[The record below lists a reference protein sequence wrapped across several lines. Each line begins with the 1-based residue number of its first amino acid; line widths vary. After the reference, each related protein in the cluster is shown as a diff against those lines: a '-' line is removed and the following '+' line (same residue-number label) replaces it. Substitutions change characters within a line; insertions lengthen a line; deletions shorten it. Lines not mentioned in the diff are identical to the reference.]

1 MSELG
6 YVEEPVLRWLTGK
19 GGAAGSLGWTYRDA
33 AAMAAFERPLT
44 DPLVEPLLVE
54 AIQRI
59 NPAVTG
65 DAEARQAVEA
75 LRRAMGQPDR
85 LAANRDTLALL
96 RDGATLALRP
106 GEPATT
112 VQFVAFEPERQ
123 HLNDFTATNQYRVQG
138 AKNVRDDTV
147 LLVNGVPLVIAEYKS
162 HTAGGKD
169 WREAVRQLHRYGR
182 QAPLMLAPNVFC
194 VAADEHEFL
203 YGTVLFGEPTDA
215 EVRRHFDAWGRWLS
229 QYPAT
234 PNFWTRPEADTAD
247 PLETS
252 VRGLLRLSP
261 CNVLDFLRSFV
272 VFETRKGRTTKKVA
286 RYQQFEAAN
295 LIVDRTAA
303 LVGRPDVEPQ
313 DRTGLIWHTQGSGK
327 SLTMIFAAQKLR
339 RDPRLS
345 NPTVLIVVD
354 RRDLKTQ
361 LGDDFDAC
369 DYPSVS
375 KAFGVDDLKRRL
387 RTDRRE
393 TIITTIQ
400 AFQRMGDLAP
410 VGRDN
415 VISLIDE
422 AHRSQKGKGRES
434 FAVTMRA
441 KLPNGFR
448 YGLTGTPIDRAM
460 TNTHRD
466 FGPRREGEQERYLS
480 YYGIKRA
487 IKDGATLP
495 VHYQRDRV
503 ALEVDEEA
511 LNVGFEEMA
520 DEMELEDE
528 EAKDFVQ
535 RREARW
541 KTLAKDER
549 RVTIVAGKV
558 LDHFL
563 AYPDPDGFKAQLVC
577 VDREACVRYKD
588 ALDKLLAAKGLPAA
602 WSDVIYSEAQND
614 DAALARFH
622 YTKAHADGL
631 IDYFKLT
638 PAEWERQQREAHGE
652 DRSKWRPPL
661 KMLIVCDR
669 LLTGFDAPV
678 EQAMYL
684 DKPLRDH
691 TLLQAVART
700 NRPLPEMNKKVGVVV
715 DYFGV
720 FDDLH
725 RALNFDESVTEEA
738 LIDWDVLRRQVP
750 AEVATCMAY
759 FDGIKVEGTR
769 ACFLAALA
777 RLADPDAARGFEASF
792 KSLEALWEA
801 VSPDPILYG
810 LGRDFAWLGGVYVA
824 HRRRQNGNVV
834 THEELAAKTRELI
847 RDNTT
852 FLALAES
859 LPTYKIDADYLTKL
873 DDLPTPTDKA
883 AMLEA
888 ALTRELREGDGGFL
902 YRQLGERLR
911 QIREN
916 RETSDDAAGARLREL
931 ADLADRL
938 NAAKSEPER
947 LGLTGR
953 GEYGVYSVLRSHAP
967 GSDEAAVASAARDML
982 AHLRRNAL
990 LPAGW
995 SRGATGRMQVTQSL
1009 LTESWKPE
1017 YAALDFPVEERPA
1030 WLAQAVEELASA
1042 DEE

>member
-1 MSELG
+1 MNEMTL
-6 YVEEPVLRWLTGK
+6 VEEPVLEWLTDADRGI
-19 GGAAGSLGWTYRDA
+19 GWTFRDA
-33 AAMAAFERPLT
+33 AAMAAFDRPET
-44 DPLVEPLLVE
+44 DPLVERLLVE
-54 AIQRI
+54 AIVRI
-59 NPAVTG
+59 N
-65 DAEARQAVEA
+65 DAVETEA
-75 LRRAMGQPDR
+75 QAKLAVEVLRRAMNQPDR
-85 LAANRDTLALL
+85 LAANRETLALL
-96 RDGATLALRP
+96 RDGATIVLRP
-106 GEPATT
+106 GEDAAT
-112 VQFVAFEPERQ
+112 VQFIAFDVGRQ

-138 AKNVRDDTV
+138 VRNVRDDTV
-147 LLVNGVPLVIAEYKS
+147 LLVNGVPLVVAEYKS
-162 HTAGGKD
+162 HLTSGKD
-169 WREAVRQLHRYGR
+169 WREAVRQLHRYQR

-203 YGTVLFGEPTDA
+203 YGTVLHGDA
-215 EVRRHFDAWGRWLS
+215 DDAAVRRHMDSWGRWLS
-229 QYPAT
+229 LYPETA
-234 PNFWTRPEADTAD
+234 NFWTDAAADDAD

-261 CNVLDFLRSFV
+261 CNVLDFLRHFV
-272 VFETRKGRTTKKVA
+272 VFETRGGRTTKKVA

-295 LIVDRTAA
+295 LIVDRAVA
-303 LVGRPDVEPQ
+303 LVGKEGVTPQ

-339 RDPRLS
+339 RHPILA
-345 NPTVLIVVD
+345 NPTVLVVVD

-361 LGDDFDAC
+361 LGDDFENC
-369 DYPSVS
+369 DYPNVS
-375 KAFGVDDLKRRL
+375 KAFGVEDLKRRL
-387 RTDRRE
+387 RDDRRE

-410 VGRDN
+410 VERDN
-415 VISLIDE
+415 VVSLIDE
-422 AHRSQKGKGRES
+422 AHRSQKGKGKEG

-448 YGLTGTPIDRAM
+448 FGLTGTPIDRTM

-466 FGPRREGEQERYLS
+466 FGPRKDGEQERYLS

-495 VHYQRDRV
+495 VHYQRDKV
-503 ALEVDEEA
+503 ALNLDQEA
-511 LNVGFEEMA
+511 LDVGFEEMA
-520 DEMELEDE
+520 DAMELEDE

-549 RVTIVAGKV
+549 RVAIVAEKV

-563 AYPDPDGFKAQLVC
+563 AYPDPDEFKAQLVC
-577 VDREACVRYKD
+577 VDREACVLYKD
-588 ALDKLLAAKGLPAA
+588 ALDGLLEAKGLPPA

-614 DAALARFH
+614 PPELARFN
-622 YTKAHADGL
+622 YTKAHADSL
-631 IDYFKLT
+631 IEHFKLT
-638 PAEWERQQREAHGE
+638 PGEYERQQRERHGD
-652 DRSKWRPPL
+652 DRDKWQTPL
-661 KMLIVCDR
+661 KILIVCDR

-678 EQAMYL
+678 EQVMYL

-700 NRPLPEMNKKVGVVV
+700 NRPLPAMGKRVGVVV

-725 RALNFDESVTEEA
+725 RALNFDESVVEEA

-750 AEVATCMAY
+750 EELKTTLAY
-759 FDGIKVEGTR
+759 FDGITR
-769 ACFLAALA
+769 DSSRGVLLASLA
-777 RLADPDAARGFEASF
+777 RLRDPDAARGFESSF
-792 KSLEALWEA
+792 KSLETLWEA
-801 VSPDPILYG
+801 VSPDPILYD
-810 LGRDFAWLGGVYVA
+810 LGRDFAWLSGVYVA
-824 HRRRQNGNVV
+824 HRRRQNGPVV

-847 RDNTT
+847 RENTT
-852 FLALAES
+852 FVAEAEAL
-859 LPTYKIDADYLTKL
+859 PVYKIDAEYLTKL

-911 QIREN
+911 RIK
-916 RETSDDAAGARLREL
+916 ETRDTGDDAAEARLREL
-931 ADLADRL
+931 AGLADQL

-947 LGLTGR
+947 LNLNGR
-953 GEYGVYSVLRSHAP
+953 GEYGLFTVLRAHAQTA
-967 GSDEAAVASAARDML
+967 DDAAVAKAARDML
-982 AHLRRNAL
+982 AHLRRNHL
-990 LPAGW
+990 LTAGW
-995 SRGATGRMQVTQSL
+995 SMSATGRMQVTQSL
-1009 LTESWKPE
+1009 LTESWKAE
-1017 YAALDFPVEERPA
+1017 YAALSFPVEERPG
-1030 WLAQAVEELASA
+1030 WLDQAIDELAGA
-1042 DEE
+1042 DEA